1 MKRCFLFFV
10 PIILFFFAVQINAQ
24 NQSKVDYPG
33 VPRVSAYEAYVKYK
47 DGKAI
52 IFHAGGE
59 AYNRRHI
66 LGAFNIERFGNE
78 IVDKVF
84 LKFPKQGIEI
94 FTYCY

>member
-1 MKRCFLFFV
+1 MKRYFIFSV
-10 PIILFFFAVQINAQ
+10 PIILFLFAVQINAQ

-52 IFHAGGE
+52 IFHGGGE
-59 AYNRRHI
+59 HYSKRHI
-66 LGAFNIERFGNE
+66 MGSFNLDVKNRDE
-78 IVDKVF
+78 I
-84 LKFPKQGIEI
+84 LARFPKEGIEI